1 MVSVTARIEGS
12 SLVIEPKGK
21 WSKFASLRRK
31 VTVPVQAITSVST
44 ARAKIK
50 GLKLAGTNLSPHF
63 AGEFYDF
70 KDGRIFY
77 TLSNT
82 DKCVTLKLHGFK
94 YSEVVVQVDDKE
106 KVAET
111 IRKALHK

>member
-1 MVSVTARIEGS
+1 MVSTTAKIEGG

-31 VTVPVQAITSVST
+31 VTVPLRAITSVST

-50 GLKLAGTNLSPHF
+50 ELKLAGTNLSPHF

-77 TLSNT
+77 MLSNT
-82 DKCVTLKLHGFK
+82 DRCVTLKVHGFK

-106 KVAET
+106 AVAGM
-111 IRKALHK
+111 IRKSLHR

>member
-12 SLVIEPKGK
+12 LLVIEPKGK

-31 VTVPVQAITSVST
+31 VIVPVQAITSVST

-82 DKCVTLKLHGFK
+82 DKCVTLKLRGFK